1 MRCDA
6 NSKCGISCDPGQGCG
21 CIYIHPSKP
30 GGVGECICE
39 CFGSTNDEEV
49 KVSIGNVVRYMP
61 IHRYKP
67 KFKTNAQT
75 KMDICANRFPAAVLA
90 QILDRILPDKILV
103 PAKQVNV
110 RIRLRSRS
118 STVSKIVNSSGFIMK
133 R

>member
-21 CIYIHPSKP
+21 CIYVHPSEP
-30 GGVGECICE
+30 GGTGECICE
-39 CFGSTNDEEV
+39 CFGGTSTEEV
-49 KVSIGNVVRYMP
+49 KVSIGNVVRYMS
-61 IHRYKP
+61 IRRYKP
-67 KFKTNAQT
+67 KFKTNART
-75 KMDICANRFPAAVLA
+75 KLDICANRFPAAVLA

-118 STVSKIVNSSGFIMK
+118 STVSKIVKSSGFIMK